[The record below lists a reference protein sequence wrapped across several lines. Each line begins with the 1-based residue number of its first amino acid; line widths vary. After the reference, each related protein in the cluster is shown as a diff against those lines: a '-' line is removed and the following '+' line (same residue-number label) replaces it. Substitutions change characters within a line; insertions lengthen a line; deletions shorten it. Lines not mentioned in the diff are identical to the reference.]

1 MTDFLL
7 HVLPVIGHAAVGF
20 VFGAIIGSFINAL
33 SYRLPRGISMLKP
46 RSSCPSCKSVLGILD
61 LIPIASYLWNR
72 GSCAHCGVKIGR
84 RYLVI
89 ELVMA
94 LHCAFAFALLWGN
107 WFLMPILLMI
117 GTGITR
123 IVMRLESEHRR

>member
-1 MTDFLL
+1 
-7 HVLPVIGHAAVGF
+7 
-20 VFGAIIGSFINAL
+20 
-33 SYRLPRGISMLKP
+33 MLKP